1 MYTSDRKSRKGTK
14 SSQATVKRK
23 GVRGGTPKNRY
34 LLEQSAESVGTSF
47 KKLKSSKNEYDIDYD
62 STFGYRLLCFASVF
76 SALSEVL
83 VCHTCH
89 KPVKFTEANK
99 QGLGFKIVIS
109 CEACEPVHINSCP
122 KINNK
127 AYEVNRRMVLAMR
140 LLGIGLNGIKKFCAF
155 MDLPQPIFQKSYDEI
170 IKTFHEV
177 SESVCSFSMKNA
189 AQQEKIKS
197 VEKGENKGIIVS
209 GDGSWRRRGFSS
221 LFGVVSLIGWFNGKV
236 VDVLVK
242 SKFCKSC
249 LHWKSKE
256 NTAEYEEWKK
266 NHEST
271 CEANHE
277 GSAGKMEVDA
287 ATKMFARADEKNG
300 VSYINYVG
308 DGDCKTFKAIVEQ
321 NPNVK
326 KKECIDHVQKRM
338 GTRLRKLVSNTK
350 GLSGRGK
357 LTGKLI
363 DELSIYYGLAIR
375 RHCNSIEDMKKAIWA
390 TLYHKIST
398 DEKPQHHFCPEG
410 PKSWC
415 AWQLQK
421 AIVGNT
427 NEFKH
432 NPAMSDE
439 VFKAIK
445 PVYEELSRDDLLS
458 RCLGGFT
465 QNSNESFNSLVW
477 SMAPKSSS
485 SGKSVLDIAV
495 NLAVLYFNDGF
506 FGIMQVMKQMGI
518 SIGLSCYNFCLEA
531 NAAQSERSLS
541 VEARKAR
548 STSLSSRKDEEH
560 KNLNLEGQLYGPGI
574 AD

>member
-1 MYTSDRKSRKGTK
+1 
-14 SSQATVKRK
+14 
-23 GVRGGTPKNRY
+23 
-34 LLEQSAESVGTSF
+34 
-47 KKLKSSKNEYDIDYD
+47 
-62 STFGYRLLCFASVF
+62 
-76 SALSEVL
+76 
-83 VCHTCH
+83 VC
-89 KPVKFTEANK
+89 
-99 QGLGFKIVIS
+99 
-109 CEACEPVHINSCP
+109 
-122 KINNK
+122 
-127 AYEVNRRMVLAMR
+127 
-140 LLGIGLNGIKKFCAF
+140 
-155 MDLPQPIFQKSYDEI
+155 
-170 IKTFHEV
+170 
-177 SESVCSFSMKNA
+177 
-189 AQQEKIKS
+189 
-197 VEKGENKGIIVS
+197 
-209 GDGSWRRRGFSS
+209 
-221 LFGVVSLIGWFNGKV
+221 
-236 VDVLVK
+236 
-242 SKFCKSC
+242 
-249 LHWKSKE
+249 
-256 NTAEYEEWKK
+256 
-266 NHEST
+266 
-271 CEANHE
+271 
-277 GSAGKMEVDA
+277 
-287 ATKMFARADEKNG
+287 
-300 VSYINYVG
+300 
-308 DGDCKTFKAIVEQ
+308 
-321 NPNVK
+321 
-326 KKECIDHVQKRM
+326 
-338 GTRLRKLVSNTK
+338 NTK

-357 LTGKLI
+357 LTSKLI

-445 PVYEELSRDDLLS
+445 PVYEELSRDNLLS

-477 SMAPKSSS
+477 SMAPKSIS

-495 NLAVLYFNDGF
+495 NLAVVYFNDGF

-518 SIGLSCYNFCLEA
+518 SIGLSCYNFCSEA
-531 NAAQSERSLS
+531 NAARIAQSERSLS
-541 VEARKAR
+541 VKAREAR

>member
-1 MYTSDRKSRKGTK
+1 
-14 SSQATVKRK
+14 
-23 GVRGGTPKNRY
+23 
-34 LLEQSAESVGTSF
+34 
-47 KKLKSSKNEYDIDYD
+47 
-62 STFGYRLLCFASVF
+62 
-76 SALSEVL
+76 
-83 VCHTCH
+83 
-89 KPVKFTEANK
+89 
-99 QGLGFKIVIS
+99 
-109 CEACEPVHINSCP
+109 
-122 KINNK
+122 
-127 AYEVNRRMVLAMR
+127 
-140 LLGIGLNGIKKFCAF
+140 
-155 MDLPQPIFQKSYDEI
+155 
-170 IKTFHEV
+170 
-177 SESVCSFSMKNA
+177 
-189 AQQEKIKS
+189 
-197 VEKGENKGIIVS
+197 
-209 GDGSWRRRGFSS
+209 
-221 LFGVVSLIGWFNGKV
+221 
-236 VDVLVK
+236 
-242 SKFCKSC
+242 
-249 LHWKSKE
+249 
-256 NTAEYEEWKK
+256 
-266 NHEST
+266 

-287 ATKMFARADEKNG
+287 ATEMFARADEKNG

-445 PVYEELSRDDLLS
+445 PVYEELSRDDLL
-458 RCLGGFT
+458 
-465 QNSNESFNSLVW
+465 
-477 SMAPKSSS
+477 
-485 SGKSVLDIAV
+485 
-495 NLAVLYFNDGF
+495 
-506 FGIMQVMKQMGI
+506 
-518 SIGLSCYNFCLEA
+518 
-531 NAAQSERSLS
+531 
-541 VEARKAR
+541 
-548 STSLSSRKDEEH
+548 
-560 KNLNLEGQLYGPGI
+560 
-574 AD
+574 